1 MDKTRKERTQKKRQ
15 LILDA
20 ALSVFLQNGYEK
32 TKIIDI
38 AQKAGIGKGTV
49 YEYFDSKETL
59 FQCLLNSY
67 CQYYKETL
75 QTTLSQMEGQSPQE
89 KLMAILD
96 IEHRLQKNVGLKS
109 MSPLQFQME
118 FSHFPGLQ
126 QAVSHMIVFK
136 FNTLR
141 DILSDGIDAGELR
154 NINTALAAVMLM
166 GVGIIALDITDSHRS
181 EHCPLGTLPLDHPIS
196 LEDRKQFTDE
206 NLVDLI
212 MHGICAPR

>member
-1 MDKTRKERTQKKRQ
+1 M
-15 LILDA
+15 DA

-38 AQKAGIGKGTV
+38 AQRAGIGKGTV

-67 CQYYKETL
+67 CQYYKETV
-75 QTTLSQMEGQSPQE
+75 QTTLAQIEEQPTRE
-89 KLMAILD
+89 KLLAIIS
-96 IEHRLQKNVGLKS
+96 IEHDLQKNVGLKS

-126 QAVSHMIVFK
+126 QAVFHMLLFK

-141 DILSDGIDAGELR
+141 DILSHGIAAGELR
-154 NINTALAAVMLM
+154 NINPTLAAVMLM
-166 GVGIIALDITDSHRS
+166 GVEAIALDVPGLHLS
-181 EHCPLGTLPLDHPIS
+181 EHCPLGAMPPDHPLS
-196 LEDRKQFTDE
+196 PEDWKEFTDE

-212 MHGICAPR
+212 MHGICSPQ